1 MADASGDRT
10 EHTGLRYA
18 PPQDRAAPLFPALL
32 SSSVRLCPCMPPK
45 ACTRI
50 SRRAAPSSF
59 FARRT
64 LHAYRQLPLPP
75 GSVRPPPSPACCPA
89 TLVKNNSFQISAT
102 DFRRLP
108 SARSGS
114 SSDRKL
120 SSQVVFKK
128 NYRLCSFVI
137 QINIVLKRP
146 ANTGKERP
154 SASPSRNRREDAH
167 LYK

>member
-1 MADASGDRT
+1 MADTSGDRT

-18 PPQDRAAPLFPALL
+18 PPQDRAAPLFPVLL

-50 SRRAAPSSF
+50 RRRAAPSSF
-59 FARRT
+59 FCATPLARFPAVAASAR
-64 LHAYRQLPLPP
+64 HQF
-75 GSVRPPPSPACCPA
+75 GPPSPACCPA
-89 TLVKNNSFQISAT
+89 ALVKNNSFQISAT
-102 DFRRLP
+102 GFRRLP

-128 NYRLCSFVI
+128 NYRPCSFVI

-146 ANTGKERP
+146 ANTGKQRP